1 MPLQVINRSVAI
13 FAEALCNK
21 LHEIKEIALAPCSNI
36 RFLFNDRAPEQGG
49 IRDRW
54 EGIIHRLETT
64 DMEELR
70 GYMANSPELRFKRP
84 DDPSAKPDLTNSD
97 SPHRGFSAPLLF
109 LSLGFQLRFVL
120 L

>member
-1 MPLQVINRSVAI
+1 MLPQCLTRFRAHLDKALECGVLLQVIRGSVAI

-21 LHEIKEIALAPCSNI
+21 LNEIKEITLAPSSNI

-64 DMEELR
+64 DLEELR
-70 GYMANSPELRFKRP
+70 GYIANSPELRFKQP
-84 DDPSAKPDLTNSD
+84 VS
-97 SPHRGFSAPLLF
+97 
-109 LSLGFQLRFVL
+109 
-120 L
+120 

>member
-1 MPLQVINRSVAI
+1 MLPQCLTRFRAHLDKALESGVPLQVINGSVGI

-21 LHEIKEIALAPCSNI
+21 LHEIREITLAPCSNI

-64 DMEELR
+64 DLEELR
-70 GYMANSPELRFKRP
+70 AYMANSPELRFKRP
-84 DDPSAKPDLTNSD
+84 VS
-97 SPHRGFSAPLLF
+97 
-109 LSLGFQLRFVL
+109 
-120 L
+120 